1 MAVDVLL
8 VLALVLMAS
17 GAVLVVAGFVVE
29 QMRQNLELLIVTVC
43 MLAAVVLLAL
53 R

>member
-17 GAVLVVAGFVVE
+17 GAVLIAVGFV
-29 QMRQNLELLIVTVC
+29 MGCRQEEPSESPGYRVNGT
-43 MLAAVVLLAL
+43 